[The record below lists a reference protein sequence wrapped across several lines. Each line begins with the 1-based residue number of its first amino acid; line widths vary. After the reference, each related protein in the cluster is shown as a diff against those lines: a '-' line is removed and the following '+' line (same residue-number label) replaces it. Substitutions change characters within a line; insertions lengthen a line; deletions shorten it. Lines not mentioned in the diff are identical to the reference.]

1 VAAITAPV
9 AALGNAGAGLKGPAL
24 DALKELAEVLKDVGR
39 AVEVSLLQPLKLVAD
54 ALKVAVAPPLKLVAD
69 GLKAVGESAKWL
81 AGQWSEVST
90 AVFAVGTV
98 AAGVGAMLAGAAAP
112 ALALFT
118 ISLSA
123 VAARIGSEFL
133 PQLAAA
139 GKTLL
144 DVGMGVGRLA
154 GQFAGKLVSALG
166 AVASFAGKAAEQAI
180 SLGQS
185 LGQMVA
191 KANPV
196 AFAQF
201 QLAVDDTVA
210 VLGQALLPIFRIVTD
225 VVRAAGDTLVT
236 FASSVGNSVGAI
248 LRPLGEVV
256 KVVFD
261 LAGRIGQAFAGLLEI
276 VAPHLATLGEVFV
289 AVAEAVAPL
298 VTLLVELVGGALGEA
313 LKLLGGLLE
322 MVIPPVLGLARAV
335 GDLVKWVV
343 EGVKSLLSMVGI
355 DLPGSK
361 PGTEKDGS
369 RGAAVRSAST
379 TDIDSVLRKAR
390 ENAFSYG
397 KAAGEDLPKKTLS
410 TMESMKLRADEIYK
424 WISNDLPNILVRM
437 PFDLAKAIAGGAAD
451 AASAAGDYLGDK
463 ADDLGASLGV
473 VDPSAKLDIGRLS
486 AADRAGAMAGARTY
500 RETGSVEAALK
511 AASEARARAGTD
523 GSGTVTPRVT

>member
-1 VAAITAPV
+1 MAAITAPV

-144 DVGMGVGRLA
+144 DVGAGVGWLA

-201 QLAVDDTVA
+201 QLAVDDLQA
-210 VLGQALLPIFRIVTD
+210 VLGQALLPVFRVVAD

-236 FASSVGNSVGAI
+236 FAGSVGSSVGAV
-248 LRPLGEVV
+248 LQPLGEVV

-276 VAPHLATLGEVFV
+276 VAPHLATLGQVFV

-322 MVIPPVLGLARAV
+322 MVIPPVVAFARAI
-335 GDLVKWVV
+335 GDVVKWVV
-343 EGVKSLLSMVGI
+343 DGVKQLLAMIGI
-355 DLPGSK
+355 DLGDSK
-361 PGTEKDGS
+361 PGTAKGGS
-369 RGAAVRSAST
+369 VGAATRQAST

-390 ENAFSYG
+390 ENAFSLG
-397 KAAGEDLPKKTLS
+397 KGAGADPATKTASAA
-410 TMESMKLRADEIYK
+410 ESMKARADEIHK
-424 WISNDLPNILVRM
+424 WLTTDLPNILKSLPVE
-437 PFDLAKAIAGGAAD
+437 LAKAIANGAVD

-473 VDPSAKLDIGRLS
+473 TSKSAKFS
-486 AADRAGAMAGARTY
+486 EVADAGTRMAAGAAAAKY
-500 RETGSVEAALK
+500 RETGDVAAAM
-511 AASEARARAGTD
+511 AAFREARARHAD
-523 GSGTVTPRVT
+523 GSGTVAAAP